1 MSRTETWPLTAKR
14 RLLRFVLLTGVAL
27 FVPASLWLIAG
38 MLNLLPTE
46 AAAIAGYS
54 GLRVIGSVAV
64 GGCLLAAI
72 GSADI

>member
-1 MSRTETWPLTAKR
+1 M
-14 RLLRFVLLTGVAL
+14 
-27 FVPASLWLIAG
+27 VPAVFWLLGG
-38 MLNLLPTE
+38 MLGLLPTDV
-46 AAAIAGYS
+46 AQVAGYS

>member
-1 MSRTETWPLTAKR
+1 MNVKR
-14 RLLRFVLLTGVAL
+14 QLLGFLLLAGVVLL
-27 FVPASLWLIAG
+27 VPAALWLLGG
-38 MLNLLPTE
+38 MLGLLPTD
-46 AAAIAGYS
+46 AAQVAGYS

>member
-1 MSRTETWPLTAKR
+1 MNVKR
-14 RLLRFVLLTGVAL
+14 QLLRFLLIGGVVLLL
-27 FVPASLWLIAG
+27 PAALWLLGG
-38 MLNLLPTE
+38 MLGLFPTDV
-46 AAAIAGYS
+46 AQVAGYS

>member
-1 MSRTETWPLTAKR
+1 VNGKHRFLKALTVVGVS
-14 RLLRFVLLTGVAL
+14 LLI
-27 FVPASLWLIAG
+27 PAVLWLIGG
-38 MLNLLPTE
+38 MFNVLPTE
-46 AAAIAGYS
+46 MAAIAGYS

>member
-1 MSRTETWPLTAKR
+1 M
-14 RLLRFVLLTGVAL
+14 FD
-27 FVPASLWLIAG
+27 FVP
-38 MLNLLPTE
+38 TE
-46 AAAIAGYS
+46 MAAIAGYS

>member
-1 MSRTETWPLTAKR
+1 M
-14 RLLRFVLLTGVAL
+14 
-27 FVPASLWLIAG
+27 VPAVFWLLGG
-38 MLNLLPTE
+38 MLGLFPTDV
-46 AAAIAGYS
+46 AQVAGYS